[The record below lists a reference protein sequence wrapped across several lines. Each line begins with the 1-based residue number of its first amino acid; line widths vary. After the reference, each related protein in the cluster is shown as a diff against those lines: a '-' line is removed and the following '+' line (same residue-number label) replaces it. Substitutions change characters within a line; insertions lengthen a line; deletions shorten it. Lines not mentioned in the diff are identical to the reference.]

1 MDPGRLLGR
10 GLAFPPRLD
19 EGRLAWS
26 NGEESIRDCVRLAL
40 ETEPGERVMRPVFGG
55 GLGRFLF
62 EPNTV
67 QVRGQIRER
76 IQRALA
82 DWEPRIAVESVEVE
96 PAAEDP
102 GTAVATITYRLV
114 STQARHRVGLTVALG
129 G

>member
-10 GLAFPPRLD
+10 GLAFPPRLED
-19 EGRLAWS
+19 GRLAWS
-26 NGEESIRDCVRLAL
+26 TGEESVRDCIRLAL
-40 ETEPGERVMRPVFGG
+40 ETEPRERVMLPPFGG

-67 QVRGQIRER
+67 QTRARLRER
-76 IQRALA
+76 IERTLA
-82 DWEPRIAVESVEVE
+82 EGEPRIVVEAVEVE
-96 PAAEDP
+96 ADPADA

-114 STQARHRVGLTVALG
+114 ATQARHRLGLSVALG